1 MESRAHRSSP
11 FNAFSIASGNS
22 ERKRSCVMDG
32 DPLQSVD
39 KRLIIVE
46 TEAQDFGS
54 GVGTVV
60 TVLDDG
66 GVFGLLQVAVAD
78 VPGPAAFDNLEND
91 SHKKRY
97 KMI

>member
-1 MESRAHRSSP
+1 
-11 FNAFSIASGNS
+11 
-22 ERKRSCVMDG
+22 MDG

-78 VPGPAAFDNLEND
+78 VPGPAAFDNLENNC
-91 SHKKRY
+91 HKKRY
-97 KMI
+97 KTI